1 MAKSSESYFD
11 KVWKLFTSLRLTIFL
26 LISLAVVSIFGTVIE
41 QNQPIEAYQRFYS
54 ESTIRFLSSI
64 GMFDMYHSPWFL
76 LLLVTFTA
84 NLTFC
89 TLDRLPNV
97 FKVVKNPRLQ
107 LDEKSEKSFS
117 LAHRWKVKGDARQ
130 LADKYADALKSRF
143 AKPVET
149 TNSDTV
155 HLYAEK
161 GPYSRF
167 GVYITHLSVI
177 IIFLGAMIGNIWGFK
192 GYVNIIEGRS
202 VTSVQTRGKKGTM
215 DLGFSVKN
223 NKFWIEYYANGSP
236 KEYFSDLSIIENGQE
251 VKKERIEVNS
261 PLRHKGIWFY
271 QSSYGPAG
279 AENITIDVN
288 NSDNSI
294 YKTLTLVPN
303 QPVPVEGVGTVSAI
317 DYSENFQGFGPALL
331 VSLRSGDGPE
341 KRFWIFKNFPDFD
354 KRRGE
359 EKYMSFSGINTI
371 FYTGLQVARD
381 PGVNVVWVGCTLM
394 VIGILIAF
402 FSSHRRVWLKIVPG
416 KEGRAEMVL
425 AGSANKNR
433 LSFEKTF
440 AKLKDEITQL

>member
-1 MAKSSESYFD
+1 MAKSSESFFD

-41 QNQPIEAYQRFYS
+41 QNKSLEEYRQVFS
-54 ESTIRFLSSI
+54 EPTIKFLSAI
-64 GMFDMYHSPWFL
+64 GMFDMYHSIWFL
-76 LLLVTFTA
+76 MLLVVFSL

-97 FKVVKNPRLQ
+97 FKIIKNPRLQ
-107 LDEKSEKSFS
+107 LDEKREKSLS
-117 LAHRWKVKGDARQ
+117 LAHRWKKKADVRE
-130 LADKYADALKSRF
+130 LADKYAQALQVHF

-161 GPYSRF
+161 GPLSRF

-177 IIFLGAMIGNIWGFK
+177 IIFLGAMIGNIFGFK
-192 GYVNIIEGRS
+192 GYVNIVEGRS
-202 VTSVQTRGKKGTM
+202 VTSVQTRGSKGQV

-223 NKFWIEYYANGSP
+223 NKFWIEYYANGAP
-236 KEYFSDLSIIENGQE
+236 KEYFSDLSVIDQGKE

-261 PLRHKGIWFY
+261 PLQYKGIWFY

-279 AENITIDVN
+279 AANITVDVKN
-288 NSDNSI
+288 PDGSI
-294 YKTLTLVPN
+294 KKTLTLLPN
-303 QPVPVEGVGTVSAI
+303 QSVTVEGLGTVSAV

-331 VSLRSGDGPE
+331 VSLNEEGEAE

-354 KRRGE
+354 KRRGGSN
-359 EKYMSFSGINTI
+359 YLSFSGIDTI

-381 PGVNVVWVGCTLM
+381 PGVNIVWVGCTIM
-394 VIGILIAF
+394 VIGILVAF
-402 FSSHRRVWLKIVPG
+402 FGSHRRLWLKIVPV
-416 KEGRAEMVL
+416 KDGRAEMVL
-425 AGSANKNR
+425 AGAANKNR
-433 LSFEKTF
+433 LAFEKTF
-440 AKLKDEITQL
+440 GRIKDEIAQL